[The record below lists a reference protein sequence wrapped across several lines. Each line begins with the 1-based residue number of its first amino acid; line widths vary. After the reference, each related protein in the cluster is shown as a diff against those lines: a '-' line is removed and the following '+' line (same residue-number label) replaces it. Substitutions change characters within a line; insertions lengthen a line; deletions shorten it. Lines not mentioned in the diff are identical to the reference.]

1 LTIRRKLSHIS
12 RHCKGNDP
20 SHRVSTYL
28 IVFAIIGG
36 VSYYTFLT
44 LAPQTKKPRSRAAAQ
59 PSTPVSTTATGAGG
73 YEEEWI
79 PEHHLKKTRA
89 GKKQSAVVSGTSGD
103 DHSEASGAEGKRRKG
118 RK

>member
-1 LTIRRKLSHIS
+1 M
-12 RHCKGNDP
+12 
-20 SHRVSTYL
+20 
-28 IVFAIIGG
+28 IGG

-44 LAPQTKKPRSRAAAQ
+44 LAPQTKKPRSKAGAQ
-59 PSTPVSTTATGAGG
+59 PRTPVSATATGAGG

-89 GKKQSAVVSGTSGD
+89 GTSKKQSTAVSGTSGD
-103 DHSEASGAEGKRRKG
+103 DHSGAEASGAEGKRRKG

>member
-1 LTIRRKLSHIS
+1 M
-12 RHCKGNDP
+12 
-20 SHRVSTYL
+20 
-28 IVFAIIGG
+28 FAIIGG

-44 LAPQTKKPRSRAAAQ
+44 LAPQTKKPRKAAAQ
-59 PSTPVSTTATGAGG
+59 PRTPVSATATGAGG

-103 DHSEASGAEGKRRKG
+103 DHSGAEASGAEGKRKKG
-118 RK
+118 KK